1 MQGTENRQAAVGVAA
16 STRGGLNPRHSRD
29 GRAQAPVGPST
40 SPCQSLLELLRAF
53 IRLFWVNGAMHY
65 SGPRGRLP
73 SVRAVKPPPPTD
85 KPYCAVRRSIVHTSR
100 RSALALKP
108 SRDCPLSLD
117 HLQTSCLP
125 VSAPHIASACH
136 LEVALTMM
144 RLRVTSAARPPQPRR
159 SLHSNSA
166 RRRRRHYR
174 KRGGHQERVLS
185 LRFTCLYAV
194 TRQIR

>member
-1 MQGTENRQAAVGVAA
+1 
-16 STRGGLNPRHSRD
+16 
-29 GRAQAPVGPST
+29 
-40 SPCQSLLELLRAF
+40 
-53 IRLFWVNGAMHY
+53 MHY

-85 KPYCAVRRSIVHTSR
+85 KPYCAVRRFIVHTSR

-144 RLRVTSAARPPQPRR
+144 RLRTICFFLINFFLALLACACARSSFTAKTNGRVGRHGRASPSQGFEQM
-159 SLHSNSA
+159 HSIRSA
-166 RRRRRHYR
+166 RGM
-174 KRGGHQERVLS
+174 RGS
-185 LRFTCLYAV
+185 RFVAHLVFKWT
-194 TRQIR
+194 

>member
-1 MQGTENRQAAVGVAA
+1 MHDQYN
-16 STRGGLNPRHSRD
+16 LNVRTFLYRLAHVHPM
-29 GRAQAPVGPST
+29 GCV
-40 SPCQSLLELLRAF
+40 RAF

-85 KPYCAVRRSIVHTSR
+85 RPYCAVRRSIVHTSR

-136 LEVALTMM
+136 LEVALTTM

-185 LRFTCLYAV
+185 SRFTCLYAV

>member
-1 MQGTENRQAAVGVAA
+1 MPPNARCLPVPRA
-16 STRGGLNPRHSRD
+16 SCSCA
-29 GRAQAPVGPST
+29 RA
-40 SPCQSLLELLRAF
+40 RAF

-185 LRFTCLYAV
+185 SRFTCLYAV

>member
-1 MQGTENRQAAVGVAA
+1 MPTVPLALAV
-16 STRGGLNPRHSRD
+16 
-29 GRAQAPVGPST
+29 
-40 SPCQSLLELLRAF
+40 RAF

-185 LRFTCLYAV
+185 SRFTCLYAV